1 MERAGLP
8 ASLVR
13 LWWIGEAP
21 PDPRP
26 LEDLAAHVSRV
37 FEQTV
42 RVDTVPER
50 PGDAYDARRRQFS
63 SGRILQWLV
72 GRLPEDGSKVLG
84 VTDVDL
90 FMPVL
95 TFVYGEA
102 QLGGHAAVVSTAR
115 LWAGPDGRRLVR
127 ARLVTESVHELGH
140 TFGLVHCRTPRC
152 AMARSIN
159 LATVDEKRP
168 TFCAE
173 CRLQYL
179 ERLAREGDD
188 HEQGADAD
196 PDRR

>member
-1 MERAGLP
+1 MSAIY
-8 ASLVR
+8 V
-13 LWWIGEAP
+13 WWIGADAP
-21 PDPRP
+21 DQVMLDGVRAAVSRSYELPARLWHGEERPADTWDPRRGQHSSTQI
-26 LEDLAAHVSRV
+26 LRWLAGH
-37 FEQTV
+37 
-42 RVDTVPER
+42 R
-50 PGDAYDARRRQFS
+50 PAGAR
-63 SGRILQWLV
+63 
-72 GRLPEDGSKVLG
+72 KVLAI
-84 VTDVDL
+84 TDVDL
-90 FMPVL
+90 FIPVL

-159 LATVDEKRP
+159 LAAVDDKRP

>member
-37 FEQTV
+37 FERTV

-102 QLGGHAAVVSTAR
+102 QLGGRAAVVSMAR
-115 LWAGPDGRRLVR
+115 LLDERGPRSAVVV
-127 ARLVTESVHELGH
+127 ARLAKEAVHELGH
-140 TFGLVHCRTPRC
+140 TFGLLHCETNPC
-152 AMARSIN
+152 VMSRSSN
-159 LATVDEKRP
+159 LVQVDRKGTTLCHDCQVRY
-168 TFCAE
+168 
-173 CRLQYL
+173 R
-179 ERLAREGDD
+179 
-188 HEQGADAD
+188 DAVVGGGIE
-196 PDRR
+196 P